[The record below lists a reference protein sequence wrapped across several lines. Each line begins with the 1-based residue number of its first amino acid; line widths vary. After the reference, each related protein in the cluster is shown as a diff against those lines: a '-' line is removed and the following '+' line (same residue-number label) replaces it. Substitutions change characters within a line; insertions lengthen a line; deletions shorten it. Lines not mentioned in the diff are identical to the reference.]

1 LKTALVSVIN
11 DLSTDERVHKIC
23 CTLQKLGYEVTLIGR
38 KQRNSLPLA
47 KRNYSTIRMNLLFE
61 KGSLFYIEFQL
72 RLFLLLAFK
81 KADVLFSNDLDTL
94 LPNYLISKI
103 KKKIVVYD
111 THELFCEVP
120 ELMNRPLKKRIW
132 KTLEKRIFP
141 KLKYVFTV
149 NNSIAAAYL
158 NEYHVPVHAVRNV
171 PFLSKQQT
179 DFKIT
184 RTDLGITDD
193 KKIIVLQGAGI
204 NMDRGA
210 EEAIQAMHYLN
221 DAVLIIIGSGNVIDT
236 LKQMTMDLKLQ
247 HKITFINKLPF
258 EQLVQYT
265 KIADIGIS
273 LDKDTNMNYRY
284 SLPNKLF
291 DYIHAGIP
299 VITSDLIEVRTIVN
313 QYNIGT
319 IIQNHSPQHIA
330 QVFTNTLKDTETLF
344 KWKQNTIKAAAELN
358 WEKEEKI
365 IMSVFEPFNN
375 ANNAE

>member
-1 LKTALVSVIN
+1 MKTALVSVIN
-11 DLSTDERVHKIC
+11 DLSTDERVHKTC
-23 CTLQKLGYEVTLIGR
+23 CTLQKLGYDVTLIGR
-38 KQRNSLPLA
+38 KQRNSSPLT

-81 KADVLFSNDLDTL
+81 KSDVLFSNDLDTL

-132 KTLEKRIFP
+132 KTLEKMIFP

-158 NEYHVPVHAVRNV
+158 NEYHVPIHVVRNV

-179 DFKIT
+179 DFKIA

-193 KKIIVLQGAGI
+193 TKIIVLQGAGI
-204 NMDRGA
+204 NIDRGA
-210 EEAIQAMHYLN
+210 EEAIQAMQYLN
-221 DAVLIIIGSGNVIDT
+221 DAILIIIGSGNVIDT
-236 LKQMTMDLKLQ
+236 LKQMTIDLKLQ

-344 KWKQNTIKAAAELN
+344 KWKQNTIKAATELN
-358 WEKEEKI
+358 WEREEKKI
-365 IMSVFEPFNN
+365 ISVFEPFNN